1 MINIFNVVEEVYTKC
16 TSLKNQDK
24 ISDYRIILNY
34 NNLVDVYIILGS
46 VSKDDIIDVF
56 SSYND
61 VNLSCFTQ
69 MKQIQ
74 MTTWTHL
81 YLNLKKR

>member
-16 TSLKNQDK
+16 ASLLKQDK

-46 VSKDDIIDVF
+46 VSKDEIIDVF

-61 VNLSCFTQ
+61 VNLSCFTADEANSDDFLSL
-69 MKQIQ
+69 I
-74 MTTWTHL
+74 HI
-81 YLNLKKR
+81 